1 VVLELLLERLHH
13 GSLNFSYHDLHTP
26 PTVMENQN
34 VFPVEINGA
43 GFTMKFYEYRG
54 SSKNNSL
61 ALKLNI
67 ATIWSRIFVLPYAI

>member
-34 VFPVEINGA
+34 VFPVEIKGA
-43 GFTMKFYEYRG
+43 GFTMKVYEYEDH
-54 SSKNNSL
+54 KKKTPWL
-61 ALKLNI
+61 
-67 ATIWSRIFVLPYAI
+67 

>member
-1 VVLELLLERLHH
+1 VVLEFLLERLHH

-43 GFTMKFYEYRG
+43 GCTTKLYEYRG
-54 SSKNNSL
+54 
-61 ALKLNI
+61 I
-67 ATIWSRIFVLPYAI
+67 